1 VEHSLVNNEFGK
13 AEATTRL
20 AEIAIERA
28 ELEASAD
35 EQNRELSASEARK
48 LKRLDG
54 EAADLQDRL
63 DRAATMERELAR
75 VPRDSASY
83 GTRARI
89 GHEPSTVYRPD
100 LANSFFRDLVQRGQN
115 PESETRIRRH
125 IQESGVEQR
134 AMTSASGSGIGLVP
148 PQYLQD
154 LIATYARA
162 GRTAANRCQ
171 SLPLPDSGTVFNIP
185 RVTTGL
191 VTAVQTAE
199 AAAANDSSAVT
210 DTIALTISTIAGKV
224 DVSRQLFDRSNPSS
238 DTVLAQDLSNDYNK
252 QLDLQVVNG
261 TGASGQQTGLLVQ
274 SGVNAITFTNATPT
288 LPLLWPKL
296 ADAVRQVANNRFL
309 PADTILV
316 SALKWGWLVSGLDS
330 SNRPFITPSAGNIL
344 NAMGL
349 SLEPTAEGAAGAIQ
363 GLPVF
368 VDPNMPT
375 NKGAGTNED
384 WIVAARLQD
393 SILFEDPNGP
403 TVAVY
408 DGVLSANLQI
418 RIMAYG
424 YIAFTCN
431 RYPKAVS
438 VVSGTGLITPAL

>member
-1 VEHSLVNNEFGK
+1 MQESLTNNEFGK
-13 AEATTRL
+13 AEATNRL
-20 AEIAIERA
+20 AEIQLERA
-28 ELEASAD
+28 GIEVTASEA
-35 EQNRELSASEARK
+35 NRELTANEARK
-48 LKRLDG
+48 MKRLDG
-54 EAADLQDRL
+54 EAAEIQDKL
-63 DRAATMERELAR
+63 DRAAVMEGELAK
-75 VPRDSASY
+75 VPRATDASY
-83 GTRARI
+83 GSRARI
-89 GHEPSTVYRPD
+89 GNQPSSVYRPD
-100 LANSFFRDLVQRGQN
+100 LGNSFFRDLVNRN
-115 PESETRIRRH
+115 RDAESEVRMRRH
-125 IQESGVEQR
+125 LEETQVEKR
-134 AMTSASGSGIGLVP
+134 AMTTASGSGIGITP

-154 LIATYARA
+154 LIAGYARA

-171 SLPLPDSGTVFNIP
+171 SLPLPDAGVTFNIP

-210 DTIALTISTIAGKV
+210 DTIALTVSTVAGKV
-224 DVSRQLFDRSNPSS
+224 DVSRQLFDRSNPSA
-238 DTVLAQDLSNDYNK
+238 DTVLAQDLSADYNK
-252 QLDLQVVNG
+252 QVDVQVVNG
-261 TGASGQQTGLLVQ
+261 SGASGQQTGLLVQ
-274 SGVNAITFTNATPT
+274 SGTTSVTFTQASPT

-296 ADAVRQVANNRFL
+296 ADAVRQVGNQRFM
-309 PADTILV
+309 PADTILL
-316 SALKWGWLVSGLDS
+316 SALKWGWFVSGLDS
-330 SNRPFITPSAGNIL
+330 QNRPFIVPSAGYNPLGI
-344 NAMGL
+344 
-349 SLEPTAEGAAGAIQ
+349 SLEPTAEGAAGNVM

-393 SILFEDPNGP
+393 SLIFEDPNGP

-408 DGVLSANLQI
+408 EGVLSANLQV

-438 VVSGTGLITPAL
+438 VISGTGTITPTL